1 MTHPVNRTER
11 RGWTL
16 WLPGLLVL
24 GALLLAYRP
33 VVESLVHQWI
43 HNEDYSHGLL
53 VAPVAAYLVWRK
65 REALKATVVRSD
77 WRGLPLLFAAV
88 AVFIVGELGAELF
101 TTRLSLLV
109 FVVGAVWLLYGPEV
123 LRVVAFPLGFLFLML
138 PLPGFIYRNV
148 TFPLQML
155 ASIGSVNALHAVGV
169 SALREGNVIDI
180 GFMKLQV
187 VEACSG
193 LRYILPF
200 LTLGVLFAYL
210 GQSLFWKRAVLVLA
224 TIPISVGANVLRIS
238 GTGFIG
244 LFWGHQAA
252 EGFFHS
258 FSGWIVFMVCIAV
271 LALLNY
277 VLRFFPGKTRQ
288 EKQKPAARSGERE
301 SSYRLSWATASVA
314 LAVILAT
321 PSVVNSLGQVPPL
334 ALSRPL
340 AEFPLHFGGW
350 QGHRTE
356 MDPKLWDQVGG
367 QDYVLI
373 NYAKQGQDPLNLY
386 VVYYE
391 YQRKGGDFVHSPR
404 LCLPGEGWFIENNR
418 VRILDPPA
426 PGNPGEKP
434 LELNELVI
442 QRGNDRNLVY
452 FWYQG
457 RGRNFTNEF
466 AAKFYMVWD
475 GLWRRRTDGAM
486 IRMVKSLEQ
495 GRAGEETRAV
505 MDRFAL
511 AVSQELKKY
520 LP

>member
-1 MTHPVNRTER
+1 MTTSLNRTEA
-11 RGWTL
+11 GGFKQ
-16 WLPGLLVL
+16 WLPGFLVL
-24 GALLLAYRP
+24 GALVFAYWP
-33 VVESLVHQWI
+33 VIESMVQQWL

-53 VAPVAAYLVWRK
+53 VVPVAGYLAWRK
-65 REALKATVVRSD
+65 REQLKAAPVRSD
-77 WRGLPLLFAAV
+77 WRGLIALFAAV

-101 TTRLSLLV
+101 TTRVSLLV
-109 FVVGAVWLLYGPEV
+109 FVIGVVWLLYGLEA
-123 LRVVAFPLGFLFLML
+123 LKILSFPLGFLFLML

-155 ASIGSVNALHAVGV
+155 ASIGSVKVLHSIGI
-169 SALREGNVIDI
+169 SALREGNVIDM

-210 GQSLFWKRAVLVLA
+210 GQKAFWKRAVLVLA
-224 TIPISVGANVLRIS
+224 TVPISVGANVLRIS

-244 LFWGHQAA
+244 LFWGNQAA

-258 FSGWIVFMVCIAV
+258 FSGWIVFMVCIAC
-271 LALLNY
+271 LSLLNFLLKY
-277 VLRFFPGKTRQ
+277 FPGKKG
-288 EKQKPAARSGERE
+288 EKKEPAAVPPEQAGA
-301 SSYRLSWATASVA
+301 YRLPWATVAVSVA
-314 LAVILAT
+314 IILAT

-334 ALSRPL
+334 PLSRALS
-340 AEFPLHFGGW
+340 EFPLDFEGW
-350 QGHRTE
+350 RGQKTE
-356 MDPKLWDQVGG
+356 MDPKLWERVGG
-367 QDYVLI
+367 QDYFII
-373 NYAKQGQDPLNLY
+373 NYGRDGQRPLNLY

-404 LCLPGEGWFIENNR
+404 LCLPGEGWFIEKNH
-418 VRILDPPA
+418 VRTLEA
-426 PGNPGEKP
+426 PSAKQGEVQK

-466 AAKFYMVWD
+466 AAKFFMVWD

-486 IRMVKSLEQ
+486 VRIVKGLDQ
-495 GRAGEETRAV
+495 GKAGEETRAV
-505 MDRFAL
+505 MDAFAL
-511 AVSQELKKY
+511 AVSQELQKY